1 MEAKIQA
8 RIDSE
13 LKIQVEQ
20 VLSEL
25 GMTTAEL
32 IRMTFRQVA
41 MQKGIP
47 FDVKIP
53 NKETLAAFEEGKN
66 PEKLLR
72 YPDGKTAIAEMLK
85 D

>member
-13 LKIQVEQ
+13 LKLEVEQ
-20 VLSEL
+20 VLSKL

-32 IRMTFRQVA
+32 IRMTFKQVA
-41 MQKGIP
+41 MQQGIP
-47 FDVKIP
+47 FAVKIP

-66 PEKLLR
+66 PEKLTR
-72 YPDGKTAIAEMLK
+72 YRDAETAMADIW
-85 D
+85 DD

>member
-13 LKIQVEQ
+13 LKSQVEE

-41 MQKGIP
+41 MQRGIP
-47 FDVKIP
+47 FEVKIP
-53 NKETLAAFEEGKN
+53 NQQTLDAFEEAKDKS
-66 PEKLLR
+66 KLLR